1 MTPLVSVIIPVY
13 KVEAYLTACVE
24 SVLAQTYRNFEII
37 LVDDGSPDNCP
48 QMCDELAAR
57 DSRIRVI
64 HKENGGLSSARNTG
78 IDAARGDYLAFL
90 DSDDLWTPLF
100 LERLYRAV
108 EETGADMAVCLFRR
122 FRGEIPTE
130 LPETVPTVA
139 LTQQEAFECLFGVRN
154 ENMVVAPNKL
164 YDSRLFSPI
173 NENTAVAWN
182 KLYHVDV
189 MRTVRYPVGKL
200 HEDEAVIHEII
211 GNTHKVAWVE
221 EWHYLYRESPNSITT
236 AKFNLRRLDEMD
248 AKEGRI
254 AYFEGRGMHDLAGRT
269 RLVYMYNLMRLY
281 RTVQNE
287 VEDLA
292 AAKEACSRI
301 YGRFRKLYTRELVKD
316 QPSTARLRFRL
327 FLQIPGLFSRL
338 EYKRLKR
345 KGII

>member
-164 YDSRLFSPI
+164 YRRELF
-173 NENTAVAWN
+173 VA
-182 KLYHVDV
+182 
-189 MRTVRYPVGKL
+189 VRYPVGQI

-211 GNTHKVAWVE
+211 GGTNTVAWVDE
-221 EWHYLYRESPNSITT
+221 AHYLYREAPNSITT
-236 AKFNLRRLDEMD
+236 ASFSLKRLDEMY
-248 AKEGRI
+248 AKEQRI
-254 AYFEGRGMHDLAGRT
+254 SYFEARGMQELADRT
-269 RLVYMYNLMRLY
+269 RLGYLSCLMRLY
-281 RTVQNE
+281 RTVQAELENRS
-287 VEDLA
+287 
-292 AAKEACSRI
+292 AAKTACQQI
-301 YGRFRKLYTRELVKD
+301 YDRFCQLCTPELIKD
-316 QPSTARLRFRL
+316 QPPKAKLRYSLFRHA
-327 FLQIPGLFSRL
+327 PGLFS
-338 EYKRLKR
+338 KMDHIRLKR